1 MTNFFLK
8 IGQVFD
14 EFSKQIS
21 SKFVRIRQNSSKFVN
36 VRQNFVKFR
45 QDFVK
50 IENSSKIRH
59 KIGFYSDEQQHLQK
73 KETMFL
79 RKFEFRVVQ
88 RNAQRVDFEKC

>member
-1 MTNFFLK
+1 MTNLFVK
-8 IGQVFD
+8 VGRVFD
-14 EFSKQIS
+14 EFSKQNS
-21 SKFVRIRQNSSKFVN
+21 SKFVRVRQNSSKFVN

-50 IENSSKIRH
+50 IRQKIRH
-59 KIGFYSDEQQHLQK
+59 EIGFYSDEQQNLQK

-79 RKFEFRVVQ
+79 RKIEFRVVQ

>member
-1 MTNFFLK
+1 MTNLFVK
-8 IGQVFD
+8 IGRVFD
-14 EFSKQIS
+14 EFSKQNS
-21 SKFVRIRQNSSKFVN
+21 SKFVRVRQNSSKFVN

-50 IENSSKIRH
+50 IRKKSRH
-59 KIGFYSDEQQHLQK
+59 EIGFYSDEQQNLQK

-79 RKFEFRVVQ
+79 RKIEFRVVQ